1 MERLAYAQAAQ
12 DADKEIL
19 RQPLEDDEEVIGNSS
34 HSNNHSKVVLLTSS
48 SGEGYA
54 LSRGGYTVQKFVPV
68 VSLLAL
74 LSAGAAAQDRDD
86 WGKSHIQHVLLVS
99 IDGMH
104 AVDFQNCAHGI
115 AGANN
120 GSPYCPN
127 LAALA
132 TTGVNYA
139 AANTSKPS
147 DSFPGLMN
155 IVTGATPRTMGVYY
169 DVAYASRREPRVR

>member
-1 MERLAYAQAAQ
+1 MHVRAKVASAAIAALA
-12 DADKEIL
+12 
-19 RQPLEDDEEVIGNSS
+19 IGGT
-34 HSNNHSKVVLLTSS
+34 V
-48 SGEGYA
+48 A
-54 LSRGGYTVQKFVPV
+54 LSVP
-68 VSLLAL
+68 
-74 LSAGAAAQDRDD
+74 SASAHPKGQI
-86 WGKSHIQHVLLVS
+86 KHVLLVS

-104 AVDFQNCAHGI
+104 AIDFNNCMKGV

-120 GSPYCPN
+120 GDPYCPN

-169 DVAYASRREPRVR
+169 DVR